1 MSSKKTLSFDKF
13 SLFFQ
18 VKRKR
23 GAQNLQ
29 YQLTNQIANRVAI
42 GNAHKKPSLSKMVL
56 ANVWR
61 KLCIFWWKKS
71 ISHPKTPYA
80 PDWLIILNAIWS
92 KNPVWPRLQRP
103 APQAPE
109 VVPVAP
115 PETEVMLP
123 TWERLVNVLWLIPIN
138 SYQLRPKLWSQFL
151 LSNLHVH

>member
-1 MSSKKTLSFDKF
+1 MCSKQILSFDKF

-18 VKRKR
+18 IKRKR
-23 GAQNLQ
+23 GALNLQ

-42 GNAHKKPSLSKMVL
+42 GNAHKKLSLSKMVL

-71 ISHPKTPYA
+71 ISHPKIPYA

-92 KNPVWPRLQRP
+92 KNPVWPRRQVP

-109 VVPVAP
+109 VLPVAP
-115 PETEVMLP
+115 PETEIMLP
-123 TWERLVNVLWLIPIN
+123 TLERLVEN
-138 SYQLRPKLWSQFL
+138 R
-151 LSNLHVH
+151 

>member
-1 MSSKKTLSFDKF
+1 MCSKKILSFDKF

-71 ISHPKTPYA
+71 IYHPKTPYA

-103 APQAPE
+103 DPQAPE
-109 VVPVAP
+109 VVLVAP
-115 PETEVMLP
+115 PEAEVMLP
-123 TWERLVNVLWLIPIN
+123 TWERLVNVL
-138 SYQLRPKLWSQFL
+138 
-151 LSNLHVH
+151 